1 MNFII
6 FLYVDDRFYFIKYV
20 VILNFISLMQ
30 IKYSLLLLR
39 AVTSLKNEQNVNLKK
54 NFKTWKLYFQKLTIF
69 FEFMWVL

>member
-20 VILNFISLMQ
+20 VTLNFISLMQ

-39 AVTSLKNEQNVNLKK
+39 A
-54 NFKTWKLYFQKLTIF
+54 YY
-69 FEFMWVL
+69 

>member
-20 VILNFISLMQ
+20 VTLNFISLMQ

-54 NFKTWKLYFQKLTIF
+54 NFKT
-69 FEFMWVL
+69 